1 MDVYTFLDPFRGFV
15 TEVAGFLPR
24 LGLAVLTVIAGWFI
38 AKAVRF
44 AVVRALR
51 AINFNVL
58 TSRAGMDE
66 FLQQGGTSGD
76 TTTVFG
82 FLAFCLVVLASLV
95 VAFNTLGLSYATDL
109 ITRLV
114 LFVPKL
120 MLALLILTLGSY
132 FSRFVDQ
139 AVLSHCR
146 ESGVPDAEFLARFAR
161 YAVMTF
167 VVLIALDL
175 TNIGGDLVRETFLI
189 ILTGIVLGLALAF
202 GLGGRHWAARMLEH
216 WWPSA
221 RKDDDIR

>member
-1 MDVYTFLDPFRGFV
+1 MDVYTFLDPFRGFI

-44 AVVRALR
+44 AVVRSLR

-66 FLQQGGTSGD
+66 FLQQGGTASD
-76 TTTVFG
+76 TTAVFG

-120 MLALLILTLGSY
+120 MLALVILTLGAY

-161 YAVMTF
+161 YAVLTF

-189 ILTGIVLGLALAF
+189 ILTGIVLALALAF

-216 WWPSA
+216 WWPST
-221 RKDDDIR
+221 RKDREL